1 MRNDVI
7 SWMLGVAVV
16 GGGAWWVQHSNA
28 AVERELKRLSALASQ
43 PARDPAAALCVI
55 TMDSAVVKRELERA
69 LSGMS
74 LSPASSAGTQIAPG
88 AAPSGELSPE
98 GEPAPS
104 PDVVAA
110 FDEAG
115 TLIDTSLG
123 RGTWTSDDAK
133 HFRQLLVRLD
143 PDGRQAMSL
152 RLVKAMN
159 EGKLKRT
166 GRPEGF

>member
-1 MRNDVI
+1 MKNIVI
-7 SWMLGVAVV
+7 SWMVGVAVV
-16 GGGAWWVQHSNA
+16 GAGAWWVQHSNA
-28 AVERELKRLSALASQ
+28 AVVRELERLGALVSQ
-43 PARDPAAALCVI
+43 PARDPAARCVM
-55 TMDSAVVKRELERA
+55 TMDSDVVKRELQRA
-69 LSGMS
+69 LSSLS
-74 LSPASSAGTQIAPG
+74 LSPAASAGTPAAPG
-88 AAPSGELSPE
+88 AARSGEPSE
-98 GEPAPS
+98 EEEPTPS

-123 RGTWTSDDAK
+123 RGTWTSEDAM
-133 HFRQLLVRLD
+133 HFRKLLVRLD
-143 PDGRQAMSL
+143 PDGRQTMSL

>member
-1 MRNDVI
+1 MQNVAI
-7 SWMLGVAVV
+7 SWILGVAVV

-28 AVERELKRLSALASQ
+28 AVVRELERLSALASQ
-43 PARDPAAALCVI
+43 PARDPAARCVM
-55 TMDSAVVKRELERA
+55 TMDRGVLKRELERA
-69 LSGMS
+69 LSSMS
-74 LSPASSAGTQIAPG
+74 ISPAASAGTPAAPG
-88 AAPSGELSPE
+88 PAPSGELSSE

-115 TLIDTSLG
+115 TLIDTSLA
-123 RGTWTSDDAK
+123 RGTWTSEDAM
-133 HFRQLLVRLD
+133 HFRKLLVRLD
-143 PDGRQAMSL
+143 PDGRQTMSL

-159 EGKLKRT
+159 DGKLKRT